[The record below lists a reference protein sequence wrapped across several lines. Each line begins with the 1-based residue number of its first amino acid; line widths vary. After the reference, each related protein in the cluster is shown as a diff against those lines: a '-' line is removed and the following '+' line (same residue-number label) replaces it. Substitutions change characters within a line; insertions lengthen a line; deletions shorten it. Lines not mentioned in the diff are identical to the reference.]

1 MPMPLL
7 TDSKERTANVSF
19 SLLNEHREAVITTA
33 ERLNVTRSE
42 VVRRAIEEF
51 SRKNTQAN

>member
-7 TDSKERTANVSF
+7 TDSRERTANVSF
-19 SLLNEHREAVITTA
+19 SLLSEHREAVITAA
-33 ERLNVTRSE
+33 ERLQVTRSE

-51 SRKNTQAN
+51 ARKNT